1 MGNVSA
7 SDEPVHNEMHQM
19 QKKDGSHFVYVPGE
33 FRDISK
39 WNTEEAKKEPE
50 SEKAC

>member
-1 MGNVSA
+1 MGNASA

-39 WNTEEAKKEPE
+39 
-50 SEKAC
+50 